1 MSDLSW
7 DNRGK
12 IYYLLDTFRGLES
25 DQVSE
30 QEKDDGIM
38 QTNTN
43 LIENGFYVTSSDKV
57 RTNFSEWKNIKIIEG
72 IIPETLKQIKAD
84 EIAFLHIDL
93 NCSPPEVA
101 TMEYLWDRLVTGAL
115 ILLDDYAYKGYHHQK
130 IAMDN
135 FASKTGVSIASLPTG
150 QGLIIKN

>member
-43 LIENGFYVTSSDKV
+43 LIENGFYVTSS
-57 RTNFSEWKNIKIIEG
+57 
-72 IIPETLKQIKAD
+72 
-84 EIAFLHIDL
+84 
-93 NCSPPEVA
+93 
-101 TMEYLWDRLVTGAL
+101 
-115 ILLDDYAYKGYHHQK
+115 
-130 IAMDN
+130 
-135 FASKTGVSIASLPTG
+135 
-150 QGLIIKN
+150 